1 MTDAARVLVVDDDAG
16 VVAFLVEV
24 LEDAGFRAEGLTDPA
39 EALARVEAEPF
50 DLVVSDV
57 EMPGLRGPDL
67 MRAIHGRRP
76 DQLVL
81 LMTAFGSVDMAVDA
95 VRAGACDFVS
105 KPFSP
110 DRIVLAVERAL
121 EERRMRRQIVRLR
134 RQLPAGD
141 DADRV
146 VARSPAMQRVCDLAR
161 RAARGGVTV
170 LLGGE
175 SGVGK
180 NVVARLVH
188 DAGDRAGG
196 PFVQVNCAA
205 LPEALVE
212 SELFGVRRGAFT
224 DAREDRRGLLV
235 EADGGTLFLDEV
247 TEMPLATQPKLLD
260 VLETGRV
267 RAVGAAEPVAIDVR
281 FVAATNAAIEQA
293 VADGRF
299 RSDLYY
305 RLNVVRIEVPPLRSR
320 PEDIEPLVELLL
332 ERACGR
338 QGRGLLGVSASAWRW
353 LRTWHWPG
361 NVRELANT
369 IERAVALAEHDT
381 LTLDD
386 VRPPAPSAA
395 GEDFLAGAVAAGMR
409 LADLEAAY
417 IDRVLQHTAGNKVE
431 AANLLGIDRRTLYR
445 RLDAREDE

>member
-24 LEDAGFRAEGLTDPA
+24 LEDAGFRAEGLSDPA

-67 MRAIHGRRP
+67 MRAIHARRP

-134 RQLPAGD
+134 RQLPGGE
-141 DADRV
+141 DAERI

-247 TEMPLATQPKLLD
+247 TEMPLGTQPKLLD

-267 RAVGAAEPVAIDVR
+267 RAVGAGEPVAVDVR

-320 PEDIEPLVELLL
+320 PEDVEPLVELLL
-332 ERACGR
+332 ERACAR

-353 LRTWHWPG
+353 LRTWRWPG

-386 VRPPAPSAA
+386 VRPPAPPAA

-409 LADLEAAY
+409 LADLEATY
-417 IDRVLQHTAGNKVE
+417 IDRVLQHTGGNKVE
-431 AANLLGIDRRTLYR
+431 AAQLLGIDRRTLYR
-445 RLDAREDE
+445 RLEARDDD